1 MTNATKLKMYILI
14 PDDIPLGHA
23 INSAAHASLACY
35 LKYSDVPA
43 MQKWLDHSFKK
54 VTVKVTR
61 EQFED
66 AKYSWGWVL
75 LTESALDNK
84 EVALAFCPREA
95 WPDKFKT
102 FPLYT

>member
-1 MTNATKLKMYILI
+1 MTEFQKLKMYILI

-35 LKYSDVPA
+35 LKYRSAPG
-43 MQKWLDHSFKK
+43 MQNWLDHSFKK

-61 EQFED
+61 EQFEL
-66 AKYSWGWVL
+66 AKSCAGWVL

-84 EVALAFCPREA
+84 EVALAFWPRET
-95 WPDKFKT
+95 WPDEFKT
-102 FPLYT
+102 FPLYK

>member
-1 MTNATKLKMYILI
+1 MTDPQKLKMYILI

-35 LKYSDVPA
+35 LKYKDAPA
-43 MQKWLDHSFKK
+43 MQEWLDHSFKK

-61 EQFED
+61 EQFEA
-66 AKYSWGWVL
+66 AKYGWGCVV

-84 EVALAFCPREA
+84 EAALAFCPRDA
-95 WPDKFKT
+95 WSDEFKT
-102 FPLYT
+102 FPLYK